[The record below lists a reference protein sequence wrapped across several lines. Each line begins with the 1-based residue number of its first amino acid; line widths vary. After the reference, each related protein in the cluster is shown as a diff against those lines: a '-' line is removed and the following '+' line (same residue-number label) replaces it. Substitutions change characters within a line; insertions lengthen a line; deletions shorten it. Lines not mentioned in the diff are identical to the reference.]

1 MTLPANSIT
10 TAVSSTCVFG
20 LLLAGT
26 GGGFDATHPEQWRG
40 LVQNRSPIS
49 VQSCHT
55 PDISV
60 DMRSAKEHLEHIRS
74 ILNPSVSELAELS
87 GITRQAV
94 YKWLSGTAQPEP
106 SKLTTIIKLSKIAD
120 LCNDSGIQRTNVL
133 LHMKNASG
141 ESLLDILKMD
151 KPYQEHLQAL
161 LTEARLMEN
170 AEAKVKKAL
179 SNSSPIR
186 DEISYYSIPTYDEDV

>member
-1 MTLPANSIT
+1 
-10 TAVSSTCVFG
+10 
-20 LLLAGT
+20 
-26 GGGFDATHPEQWRG
+26 
-40 LVQNRSPIS
+40 
-49 VQSCHT
+49 
-55 PDISV
+55 
-60 DMRSAKEHLEHIRS
+60 
-74 ILNPSVSELAELS
+74 
-87 GITRQAV
+87 
-94 YKWLSGTAQPEP
+94 
-106 SKLTTIIKLSKIAD
+106 
-120 LCNDSGIQRTNVL
+120 
-133 LHMKNASG
+133 MKNASG